1 MKKSR
6 GVFWGLLIIAIA
18 ILWLLSGMDIIQG
31 TMVTNVILSGFM
43 GVWFVK
49 GLAEGES
56 FNIFFPIA
64 ILAIVWDKELGIEK
78 ITPWPVIGA
87 AILLSIGTSMIFKG
101 CKRKNWE
108 NKYSNGANSQGHR
121 NFGNTNYNQF
131 ENQDNTNKKNTE
143 YGTNRAQQSHA
154 DGEHVYHMNRF
165 SGAEKYIDSQNLKSV
180 EIINKYG
187 GIGVYL
193 DKAVAAGD
201 RIYMRIECVAGGME
215 IYIPKSWKLE
225 NRVNCFAGAVET
237 PKGEPYEEAIN
248 DVTLELSGTVKAG
261 GVEIIRV

>member
-1 MKKSR
+1 MKKSK

-43 GVWFVK
+43 GVWLVK

-101 CKRKNWE
+101 CKRKKWE
-108 NKYSNGANSQGHR
+108 NKYSN
-121 NFGNTNYNQF
+121 
-131 ENQDNTNKKNTE
+131 
-143 YGTNRAQQSHA
+143 
-154 DGEHVYHMNRF
+154 
-165 SGAEKYIDSQNLKSV
+165 
-180 EIINKYG
+180 
-187 GIGVYL
+187 
-193 DKAVAAGD
+193 D
-201 RIYMRIECVAGGME
+201 R
-215 IYIPKSWKLE
+215 
-225 NRVNCFAGAVET
+225 
-237 PKGEPYEEAIN
+237 
-248 DVTLELSGTVKAG
+248 
-261 GVEIIRV
+261 